1 MWSPGGD
8 AWGPGGWGRQEGAS
22 WSLSGVRASCALL
35 PGRPST
41 CAGLRGGPGRPTH
54 GHPSPLAHLPSDLRL
69 WGVPGVTAPGEV
81 WEAPWGHGHSEAT
94 SCPGSETQPPPRSPN
109 P

>member
-35 PGRPST
+35 RGRPSA
-41 CAGLRGGPGRPTH
+41 CAGLGAALGGQRMDTRP
-54 GHPSPLAHLPSDLRL
+54 
-69 WGVPGVTAPGEV
+69 
-81 WEAPWGHGHSEAT
+81 PWPT
-94 SCPGSETQPPPRSPN
+94 SLLT
-109 P
+109 